1 MQEITV
7 TAREAGQRM
16 DKLLGKYLKEAP
28 KSFLYKMLR
37 KKNITLNGK
46 KADGSEKL
54 QEGDA
59 IRIFFSRETL
69 EKFMGVQSSAEEN
82 GQADLSGQQSLSAL
96 GEKQNR
102 KFPKEQELFGP
113 LEIIYEDE
121 QALFVNK
128 PAGMLSQKAD
138 STDISLVEYVTEYL
152 LNSGQLTRA
161 ELLSFRPGI
170 CNRLDRNTSGL
181 VAAGKTVAGLQQLG
195 KLFHDRTV
203 HKYYLCAVRGQI
215 TEPEYVEGYLKKHER
230 TNQVEIFREPVKE
243 GQQIKTEYHPLC
255 QGRNMTLLEVKLI
268 TGRSH
273 QIRAH
278 LASQGHPLAGDTKY
292 GNLRFNDYFRKKY
305 GLKHQLLHAYR
316 MEFPVLEGALEGLS
330 EKTLWAGPPE
340 LFQKILER
348 EFPDYTVKG

>member
-7 TAREAGQRM
+7 TAREAGQRL

-59 IRIFFSRETL
+59 IRLFFSQETL
-69 EKFMGVQSSAEEN
+69 EKFMGTQLPEAEKC
-82 GQADLSGQQSLSAL
+82 SGDL
-96 GEKQNR
+96 GETLK
-102 KFPKEQELFGP
+102 
-113 LEIIYEDE
+113 IVYEDE
-121 QALFVNK
+121 QVLFVNK
-128 PAGMLSQKAD
+128 PVGMLSQKAAP
-138 STDISLVEYVTEYL
+138 TDISLVEYVTEYL
-152 LNSGQLTRA
+152 LESGQLTRA
-161 ELLSFRPGI
+161 ELLCFRPGI

-195 KLFHDRTV
+195 KLFHDRTM
-203 HKYYLCAVRGQI
+203 HKYYLCTVRGQI
-215 TEPEYVEGYLKKHER
+215 TESRYVEGYLKKCER

-243 GQQIKTEYHPLC
+243 GQLIRTEYYPLC

-316 MEFPVLEGALEGLS
+316 IEFPGLEGVLENLS
-330 EKTLWAGPPE
+330 GKTLYAEPPE
-340 LFQKILER
+340 LFQTILES
-348 EFPDYTVKG
+348 EFPDYAVKW